1 MAIVYGTQV
10 PRTQKREI
18 IAEKPKKYGLNF
30 PIGINNKPKVFNRG
44 YFAKES
50 GLNLA
55 KGNLKQ
61 LLSTF
66 PGERVMLPNYGL
78 DLRQYLFEPLDQ
90 FLFEEMREKILNSIN
105 FYLPEIQITR
115 LSIISLDEIGYSG
128 IPGIQISLSFTLKD
142 DVQVASDI
150 SIKVGA

>member
-10 PRTQKREI
+10 PRLQKREI
-18 IAEKPKKYGLNF
+18 IAEKPKRYGLNF
-30 PIGINNKPKVFNRG
+30 PIGTRIAGTTFNRG
-44 YFAKES
+44 YFVKES

-78 DLRQYLFEPLDQ
+78 DLRQFLFEPLDQ
-90 FLFEEMREKILNSIN
+90 TTFAEIRDRITTCIN
-105 FYLPEIQITR
+105 TFLPEIEIVK
-115 LSIISLDEIGYSG
+115 LSVTILEEINYSG
-128 IPGIQISLSFTLKD
+128 IPGIRISLVFRLTEDPVST
-142 DVQVASDI
+142 SDLT
-150 SIKVGA
+150 IKVGA

>member
-1 MAIVYGTQV
+1 
-10 PRTQKREI
+10 
-18 IAEKPKKYGLNF
+18 
-30 PIGINNKPKVFNRG
+30 
-44 YFAKES
+44 
-50 GLNLA
+50 
-55 KGNLKQ
+55 
-61 LLSTF
+61 
-66 PGERVMLPNYGL
+66 MLPNYGL